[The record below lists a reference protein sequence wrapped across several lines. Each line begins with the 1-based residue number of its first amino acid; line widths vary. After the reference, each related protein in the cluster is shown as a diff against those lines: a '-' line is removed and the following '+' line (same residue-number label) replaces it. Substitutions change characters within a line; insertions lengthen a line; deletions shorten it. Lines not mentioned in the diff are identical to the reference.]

1 MERITSTP
9 FGRRQ
14 VTADHLAAQA
24 LLKAPIPD
32 AVPDKWTIV
41 KELTAARVA
50 FQVTDRDLAV
60 LHALVS
66 FHPHD
71 SLADGEGTIVFP
83 SNAALSERAHG
94 MAESTLR
101 RHLAALVRAQ
111 LIIRHDSPNG
121 KRYAARGVDGGF
133 ERVFGFDLRPLL
145 VRLPE
150 IAQAAHEA
158 RAAALRLK
166 RLREAV
172 VLRVRDAVKLIEF
185 AQDEIHED
193 WDSILGKLK
202 LIQQCLRR
210 KNDVD
215 ALNALNVDADQI
227 LNNVNSLIVANKTK
241 GMDGNDAI
249 NERHLQY
256 SNLKHS
262 DSEPSL
268 EKEEAAAPALAD
280 PTVRV
285 KPKLP
290 LYLVLKA
297 CPDVLDYMPEGIS
310 SWEELV
316 HSADFIRPM
325 LGISDDAWLRARN
338 AMGDEQAAITL
349 VAILQKAPEIRSPG
363 GYLRA
368 LTSKAEDGAF
378 SPGPMIMALIS
389 TENKREV

>member
-1 MERITSTP
+1 MEHISTTP
-9 FGRRQ
+9 FGRRPVSAGQ
-14 VTADHLAAQA
+14 LAAQQM
-24 LLKAPIPD
+24 LEAPIPD
-32 AVPDKWTIV
+32 TVPDKWTII
-41 KELTAARVA
+41 KELTAARLA
-50 FQVTDRDLAV
+50 FGVTDRDLAV

-101 RHLAALVRAQ
+101 RHLAALVNAQ

-121 KRYAARGVDGGF
+121 KRYAARGVDGGID
-133 ERVFGFDLRPLL
+133 RAFGFDLRPLL

-150 IAQAAHEA
+150 IGQAAREA

-172 VLRVRDAVKLIEF
+172 VLRLRDAAKLIAFGKEE
-185 AQDEIHED
+185 AEGNWDQVED
-193 WDSILGKLK
+193 RLK
-202 LIQQCLRR
+202 LVQRSLRR
-210 KNDVD
+210 KLYADE
-215 ALNALNVDADQI
+215 LNELNLIADQLLTDVNVI
-227 LNNVNSLIVANKTK
+227 LSHNKSDN
-241 GMDGNDAI
+241 MSGNDNV

-268 EKEEAAAPALAD
+268 EKEWAAEVEPSPQA
-280 PTVRV
+280 

-290 LYLVLKA
+290 LYLVVKA
-297 CPDVLDYMPEGIS
+297 CPDLNDYIPTGIH
-310 SWEELV
+310 SWPELV
-316 HSADFIRPM
+316 TAANFIRPM
-325 LGISDDAWLRARN
+325 LGISDDAWRRAEA
-338 AMGDEQAAITL
+338 AMGSEAAAIT
-349 VAILQKAPEIRSPG
+349 VVGILQRASEIRSPG

-368 LTSKAEDGAF
+368 LTSKAESGAF
-378 SPGPMIMALIS
+378 SPGPMIMALLA
-389 TENKREV
+389 TENQRAM